1 MNKLAYKS
9 VPKALNIVTVVL
21 GDRTELDQIRLFLTR
36 GLGYLKKKYRKI
48 FEYPTERVRNELN
61 VVP

>member
-36 GLGYLKKKYRKI
+36 GLGYLKKIIERYSNIPLK
-48 FEYPTERVRNELN
+48 EYEMN
-61 VVP
+61 